1 MAGRGG
7 REMTMRV
14 LISAMKARKAKV
26 MRKLATLVAAS
37 LTLTACQLVGG
48 NAPSRVDPVAV
59 AQLRLPNGLEEAIGA
74 RENPRVITEYGG
86 VYADADLEASLADI
100 VARIVAASDVPSRRY
115 RVTILNSPVANAFAL
130 PGGYLYVT
138 RGLLALADDSSELA
152 AVLSHEIAHVLA
164 NHALERAK
172 VVEQA
177 DIVARVAS
185 DVLTDPAARNAA
197 TANSQMTLAKFS
209 RNQEV
214 AADRIGI
221 MIAGRAGY
229 DPFAASRFLNK
240 LERYAEFRSAIGAE
254 DDAANFLASHPAA
267 LERRDLAIRTARQFG
282 APGIGE
288 TGRDAY
294 LGRLDGIIYGDDP
307 SEGFVRGRQ
316 FLHPRL
322 SISFTVPPSY
332 KLENTRKAVL
342 AAAGRDTAMR
352 FDGVSVRASVS
363 PANYLASGWINGL
376 EHESIRSVTT
386 GGGLPAATASASAG
400 GWVFKIGAIRVG
412 STLYRMIVADRRGRN
427 ALDTALDET
436 LATFRRLDPAEVARL
451 RPLRIDIIAIKKTD
465 SVASLAARMRGTE
478 RRLELFRLLNGLD
491 KKNNLAPGRRVK
503 IVVD

>member
-1 MAGRGG
+1 
-7 REMTMRV
+7 
-14 LISAMKARKAKV
+14 MKARKSTA
-26 MRKLATLVAAS
+26 MRKLVILVAAS
-37 LTLTACQLVGG
+37 LALAGCQLFGG
-48 NAPSRVDPVAV
+48 STPLRVDPVAV
-59 AQLRLPNGLEEAIGA
+59 AQQRLPNGLEEAIGA
-74 RENPRVITEYGG
+74 RENPRVVAEYGG
-86 VYADADLEASLADI
+86 VYADADLEAALADI
-100 VARIVAASDVPSRRY
+100 VARIVAASDDPSRRY
-115 RVTILNSPVANAFAL
+115 RVTVLNSPVANAFAL

-138 RGLLALADDSSELA
+138 RGLLALADDNSELA
-152 AVLSHEIAHVLA
+152 AVLSHEIAHVIA
-164 NHALERAK
+164 KHALERAK

-185 DVLTDPAARNAA
+185 DILSDPIARDAA
-197 TANSQMTLAKFS
+197 TVSSQMTLAKFS

-229 DPFAASRFLNK
+229 DPFAASRFLKK
-240 LERYAEFRSAIGAE
+240 LERYAAFRSAIGAD

-288 TGRDAY
+288 TGRGAY
-294 LGRLDGIIYGDDP
+294 LGSLDGMIYGDDP

-322 SISFTVPPSY
+322 SISFTVPTGY
-332 KLENTRKAVL
+332 QLENTREAVL
-342 AAAGRDTAMR
+342 AAAGRNTAMR
-352 FDGVSVRASVS
+352 FDGVSVRATVS
-363 PANYLASGWINGL
+363 PADYLSSGWINGL
-376 EHESIRSVTT
+376 EQGSIRAITT
-386 GGGLPAATASASAG
+386 GGGLPAAIASASAG

-412 STLYRMIVADRRGRN
+412 PTLYRLIFADRRGGGTLEA
-427 ALDTALDET
+427 ALNQT

-451 RPLRIDIIAIKKTD
+451 RPLRIDIVTVKSSTTI
-465 SVASLAARMRGTE
+465 ASLAARMRGTE

-491 KKNNLAPGRRVK
+491 GEKTLVSGRKVK